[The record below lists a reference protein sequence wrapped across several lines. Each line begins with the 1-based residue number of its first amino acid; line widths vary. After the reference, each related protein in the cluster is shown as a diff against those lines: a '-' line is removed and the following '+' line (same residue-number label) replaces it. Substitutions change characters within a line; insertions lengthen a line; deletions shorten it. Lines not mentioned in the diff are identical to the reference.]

1 MTNEILKSISLK
13 YVEKSVNRSLY
24 LKKIQKLLPFET
36 RRDLY
41 KAFILPHFNYCS
53 ITWHYCNKKSAD
65 KLEMVKKKNINR
77 IIFLPH
83 FFKLPSNYHS
93 GNRTS
98 YRLST
103 ASLETKLYLPLTS
116 AFYLFIYFFSWVVG
130 GYRLILKIK

>member
-41 KAFILPHFNYCS
+41 KAFILPQFKYCS

-65 KLEMVKKKNINR
+65 KLEMVKKKI
-77 IIFLPH
+77 
-83 FFKLPSNYHS
+83 
-93 GNRTS
+93 
-98 YRLST
+98 
-103 ASLETKLYLPLTS
+103 
-116 AFYLFIYFFSWVVG
+116 
-130 GYRLILKIK
+130 